1 MCVRVYSYIKCV
13 CAYMSVYVLWHG
25 MGMMHFVGNLAEK
38 IYEVLKLQLEND
50 LQVERCKFV
59 FIA

>member
-1 MCVRVYSYIKCV
+1 MS
-13 CAYMSVYVLWHG
+13 AYALGHG

-59 FIA
+59 FITRN